1 MMQTDKLTV
10 QQKIDTLFGL
20 YEKYGHLEYGEGV
33 TQLMHMV
40 QAAKL
45 AEAEGYDQEVILAAF
60 FHDIGHFLE
69 EGDEMGIYGR
79 QDHDRMGGEYLISL
93 GFSEKMAKLVAS
105 HVAAK
110 RYLTFKIPGYYDQL
124 SDASKK
130 TLEYQGGPMEAGE
143 ANKFEQDPLFELY
156 LKVRHWDDLGKETE
170 MIVDPVEVQWLKT
183 LATGYLQ
190 DRVM

>member
-10 QQKIDTLFGL
+10 QQKIDALFGL

-45 AEAEGYDQEVILAAF
+45 AQAEGYDQEVILAAF

-79 QDHDRMGGEYLISL
+79 QDHDRMGGEYLISF

-143 ANKFEQDPLFELY
+143 ATNFEQDPLFELY

-170 MIVDPVEVQWLKT
+170 MIVDPAEVQWLKT
-183 LATGYLQ
+183 LATDYLQ
-190 DRVM
+190 DRTM

>member
-1 MMQTDKLTV
+1 MQTDKLTV
-10 QQKIDTLFGL
+10 QEKIDALFGL

-45 AEAEGYDQEVILAAF
+45 AKAEGYDQEVILAAF

-93 GFSEKMAKLVAS
+93 GCSEKMAKLVAS

-130 TLEYQGGPMEAGE
+130 TLEYQGGPMDAKEAAG
-143 ANKFEQDPLFELY
+143 FEEDPLFELY

-170 MIVDPVEVQWLKT
+170 MTVDPAEVEWLRM
-183 LATGYLQ
+183 LATDYLQ
-190 DRVM
+190 NRTI